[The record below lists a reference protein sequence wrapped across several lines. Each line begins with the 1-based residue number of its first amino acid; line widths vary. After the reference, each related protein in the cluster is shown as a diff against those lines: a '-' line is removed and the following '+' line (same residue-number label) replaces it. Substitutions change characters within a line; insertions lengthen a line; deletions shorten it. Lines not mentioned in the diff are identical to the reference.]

1 MCNKLSIHLLL
12 YLLLCIGL
20 SSNKCPI
27 WHISRNGQCECCNS
41 FNKIIQCGDNI
52 LFVEHGYCLTWN
64 NSTQSAELH
73 RCFFSGWSSNYSLP
87 YAWTGDHMDRIPL
100 DTSRSALD
108 SLSCGEYN
116 RRGTQCRQCI
126 DGYGPALFSDDIF
139 CTDCS
144 KYKHLWVLILLFQ
157 LIMLTLMC
165 LVFII
170 LKVNESGSP
179 FNVIIAY
186 GQLIALGFRLSGNM
200 RNKTLCF
207 NFLVKNLLTWLCH
220 Y

>member
-1 MCNKLSIHLLL
+1 MCCKLSIHLLL

-20 SSNKCPI
+20 SSNKCPV
-27 WHISRNGQCECCNS
+27 WHISRNGQCECSNS
-41 FNKIIQCGDNI
+41 FNKIIQCGDNV

-73 RCFFSGWSSNYSLP
+73 RRFFSQWSSNNSLP
-87 YAWTGDHMDRIPL
+87 CAWTGDHMDRIRRIPL
-100 DTSRSALD
+100 NTSGSAFN

-116 RRGTQCRQCI
+116 WRGTQCRQCI

-139 CTDCS
+139 CADCS
-144 KYKHLWVLILLFQ
+144 KCKHLWALILLFQ

-170 LKVNESGSP
+170 LKVNGSGSP
-179 FNVIIAY
+179 FNVIIA
-186 GQLIALGFRLSGNM
+186 
-200 RNKTLCF
+200 
-207 NFLVKNLLTWLCH
+207 
-220 Y
+220 